1 MKPLLEVRSL
11 TIDVPNG
18 DGWLRVVDG
27 VDFSIRAG
35 ERVALVG
42 ESGSGKSMTARALMR
57 LDDAPRIGG
66 AIRLAGEE
74 VLGCTEAELRA
85 LRGSGIGMVFQD
97 PMASLDPFMR
107 VGDQVAEVLR
117 IRGVGRAEAHARA
130 VAMLAE
136 LGVRDAG
143 SRYGAFPHEFSG
155 GMRQRVVLAMALV
168 AGPKLLVADEP
179 TTALDA
185 RIQQQVLDLIDDAS
199 ADRGLG
205 VLLITHNLG
214 IVAGF
219 ADRVLV
225 MYSGRIVEEGPVEQI
240 FAAPAHPYTRGLI
253 AAVPRAD
260 MRVDRL
266 PPIVGSPPSPARR
279 PSGCAFHP
287 RCPARLPVCD
297 MSAPA
302 LRMSGGGS
310 VACHLVAEGEA
321 AA

>member
-1 MKPLLEVRSL
+1 MKPLLEVRAL
-11 TIDVPNG
+11 TIDVPKG
-18 DGWLRVVDG
+18 EGWMRVVDG
-27 VDFSIRAG
+27 VDFSIGAG

-57 LDDAPRIGG
+57 LDDALRIGG
-66 AIRLAGEE
+66 AIRFAGEE
-74 VLGCTEAELRA
+74 VLGCTEAEMRA

-130 VAMLAE
+130 VAILAE
-136 LGVRDAG
+136 LGVRDAA
-143 SRYGAFPHEFSG
+143 SRSGAYPHEFSG

-185 RIQQQVLDLIDDAS
+185 RIQQQVLDLIDDAA

-266 PPIVGSPPSPARR
+266 PPIDGAPPSPARR

-287 RCPARLPVCD
+287 RCPVRLPVCV
-297 MSAPA
+297 MTAPQ
-302 LRMSGGGS
+302 LRPSGGGS
-310 VACHLVAEGEA
+310 VACHLA
-321 AA
+321 AAEEAMA